1 MLKPSDR
8 YDPEA
13 AVPLA
18 EFLGEPTEQGGEE
31 FKKRVA
37 REAAEKLVRLL
48 AMAEAQPGPWRILIQ
63 WIGEAVRHLTDATA
77 AVNPAE
83 EPAKVHG
90 YQCFKAGG
98 AQALTELAVSLLPE
112 NLGKRL
118 DKLRSVCD
126 NNA

>member
-8 YDPEA
+8 YDPATAEELA
-13 AVPLA
+13 A
-18 EFLGEPTEQGGEE
+18 FLGKTEEPGGEN
-31 FKKRVA
+31 FKARAA
-37 REAAEKLVRLL
+37 REAAEKVVRLL
-48 AMAEAQPGPWRILIQ
+48 AVAEAQPGPWRILIQ
-63 WIGEAVRHLTDATA
+63 FIGEQVRQLADATA
-77 AVNPAE
+77 GVNPTE

-98 AQALTELAVSLLPE
+98 AQALTELAISLLPE

-118 DKLRSVCD
+118 DKLKKLCD